1 MIFLHGHEIDAPGFT
16 AETLR
21 AAATR
26 ATAGGIELVP
36 TQIPRTVAVKSGPMV
51 YLTTRATCTCAA
63 GQFGRPCKHRAW
75 AIYTADVLGR
85 DLSRPGLPERTD
97 RAWLAQ
103 RVDAVAN

>member
-1 MIFLHGHEIDAPGFT
+1 MIFLHGHEIYAPGFT
-16 AETLR
+16 AETLQ
-21 AAATR
+21 AAGTR
-26 ATAGGIELVP
+26 ATAGGIKLVP
-36 TQIPRTVAVKSGPMV
+36 THIPRTVAVKSGEMV
-51 YLTTRATCTCAA
+51 YLTTRETCTCAA

-75 AIYTADVLGR
+75 AIYTTDVLGR